1 MRGYDEI
8 LMHLGIIEKPEE
20 NMDESKNHCKLLNA
34 EEIAKKLHAFDN
46 FLEAM
51 AGESQNNHSYIATLH
66 AFRMQFLDYYY
77 HDKDYHNWESNSQ

>member
-1 MRGYDEI
+1 
-8 LMHLGIIEKPEE
+8 
-20 NMDESKNHCKLLNA
+20 MDEELCPHKFITG

-51 AGESQNNHSYIATLH
+51 VGESEGHNSYIATLH

-77 HDKDYHNWESNSQ
+77 HDKDYHHWESNSQ